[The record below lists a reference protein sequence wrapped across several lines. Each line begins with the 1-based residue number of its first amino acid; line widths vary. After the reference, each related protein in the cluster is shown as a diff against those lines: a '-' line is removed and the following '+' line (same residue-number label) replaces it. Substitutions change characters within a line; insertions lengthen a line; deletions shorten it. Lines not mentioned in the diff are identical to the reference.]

1 MTFYTYL
8 MKYKNEDS
16 PKGDLA
22 QDVHSDGD
30 NRVFKNSNFKAKNL
44 MRSYL
49 VSRGACSECLSTFD
63 ECYEEY
69 QEYVRGHR
77 RK

>member
-8 MKYKNEDS
+8 IKHKNDES
-16 PKGDLA
+16 PIGDLA
-22 QDVHSDGD
+22 RDVYLDD
-30 NRVFKNSNFKAKNL
+30 RKDTFKFSNFNARKL

-49 VSRGACSECLSTFD
+49 ESRGACSECLSAFD

-69 QEYVRGHR
+69 QKYVRGHR
-77 RK
+77 R